1 MQKTP
6 QKPVNKLFSLS
17 RRAVLSLLVLVLLT
31 ASASTII
38 VRAATCSSKAD
49 CSNQINNL
57 QNQNSAAQGQ
67 LGNLVAQAGSY
78 QAAISALQSQ
88 IDSLSNAISA
98 NQAKQV
104 DLQSQIVAKQAELD
118 HQRQVLASDVKAMYV
133 DDQMSTIEMLATSKN
148 LSDYV
153 DKEEYRQTVQNKIR
167 DTMAQIAD
175 LQKQLQSEKTE
186 VDNLLTT
193 EKTQQGQLASQRAQ
207 QAQLLAYN
215 SSQQAAY
222 NATIAANRKSIGSL
236 QARLSALNT
245 TAGSRVLVS
254 GTCGGGYP
262 AKASGPR
269 GSWGCNYPQDN
280 TIDNWQMLNRECVS
294 YTAWMAYKTYGI
306 STSGWGSAYKW
317 INAAAAHGYRV
328 DQTPAPGTVAIRD
341 VNWSEPGDVGHAMWV
356 DSVQS
361 SHDITVWEYNRHYDG
376 TFDERRFD
384 PYGYSAPVYYIH
396 FR

>member
-1 MQKTP
+1 MP
-6 QKPVNKLFSLS
+6 KPAKSLPNPFLTT
-17 RRAVLSLLVLVLLT
+17 RRAVFSLFIALLLVAPV
-31 ASASTII
+31 STIL
-38 VRAATCSSKAD
+38 VRAATCSSSAD
-49 CSNQINNL
+49 CSSKINNL
-57 QNQNSAAQGQ
+57 QNQNNNAQSQ
-67 LGNLVAQAGSY
+67 LSSLIGQAGSY
-78 QAAISALQSQ
+78 QAAISALQGQ
-88 IDSLSNAISA
+88 IDSLNQQIGA
-98 NQAKQV
+98 NQAKQA
-104 DLQSQIVAKQAELD
+104 DLQTQITAKQAELD

-133 DDQMSTIEMLATSKN
+133 DDQMTTIEMLATSKN

-167 DTMAQIAD
+167 DTMAQIAA
-175 LQKQLQSEKTE
+175 LQKTLNAQKTE
-186 VDNLLTT
+186 VDNLLVT
-193 EKTQQGQLASQRAQ
+193 EKTQQGQLDSERAQ
-207 QAQLLAYN
+207 QAKLLAYN

-222 NATIAANRKSIGSL
+222 NAQIASNRKSIGSL
-236 QARLSALNT
+236 QARLAALNT

-269 GSWGCNYPQDN
+269 GSWGCNYAQDN
-280 TIDNWQMLNRECVS
+280 TIDNWNMLNRECVS
-294 YTAWMAYKTYGI
+294 YTAWMAYQTFGV

-317 INAAAAHGYRV
+317 ISAAAAHGYRV
-328 DQTPAPGTVAIRD
+328 DQTPAANTVAIRD
-341 VNWSEPGDVGHAMWV
+341 VDWSEPGDVGHAMWV
-356 DSVQS
+356 VSANS